1 MWCLFSY
8 YALVLI
14 EKVMRTSL
22 IALILMV
29 FTTNDCT
36 KPDQVPV
43 TSMTYETFTRG
54 SSTIYRISPDS
65 LKIIGSGLNESQ
77 NSMAITQAQW
87 DELMEN
93 LQGVQISRI
102 NQLRTDSD
110 ERARDAA
117 AHAILSIRKNDTVYK
132 TNTFD
137 HGNAPNSLKPLVEA
151 ILRLAENVE

>member
-1 MWCLFSY
+1 
-8 YALVLI
+8 
-14 EKVMRTSL
+14 MRTSL

-43 TSMTYETFTRG
+43 TSMSYETFTRG

-65 LKIIGSGLNESQ
+65 LKIISSGLNSSQ
-77 NSMAITQAQW
+77 NSIAITKAQW
-87 DELMEN
+87 DVLLEK
-93 LQGVQISRI
+93 LQGVEVSKI
-102 NQLRTDSD
+102 NQLKADSE

-117 AHAILSIRKNDTVYK
+117 AHAILSVRKNDTIYK

-137 HGNAPNSLKPLVEA
+137 HGNAPEPIQPLVEA